1 MDVQNNRELI
11 KAFYTSFQNKDPKP
25 SNFCHDDIEWM
36 AMDGMP
42 NGGVYIGIKSVFDDY
57 FPKMLSNFKEFHA
70 NPFEFL
76 CIDNRVIVFGF
87 YQGRSILNKN
97 FSVPFCHV
105 YTILDNKISN
115 FKQFTDT
122 EKIQNAI
129 KF

>member
-1 MDVQNNRELI
+1 MQTNKELI
-11 KAFYTSFQNKDPKP
+11 KAFYTSFQTKDPDH
-25 SNFCHDDIEWM
+25 SIFCHDDIEWM

-42 NGGVYIGIKSVFDDY
+42 NGGVYVGIKSVFGDY

-70 NPFEFL
+70 NPIEFL
-76 CIDNRVIVFGF
+76 CIDNRVIVFGY
-87 YQGRSILNKN
+87 YQGKSILNKN

-122 EKIQNAI
+122 EKIQNTI